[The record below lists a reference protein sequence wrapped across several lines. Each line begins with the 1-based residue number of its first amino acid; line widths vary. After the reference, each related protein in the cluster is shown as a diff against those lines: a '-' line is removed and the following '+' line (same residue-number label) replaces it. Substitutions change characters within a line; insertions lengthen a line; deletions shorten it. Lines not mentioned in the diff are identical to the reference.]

1 MAKPRRP
8 RRATLA
14 EPRGEEGIRSL
25 FSKFRQIL
33 EMNNRSMEVMADME
47 RALGGE
53 YIFDRNFLEQ
63 SVHKLA
69 GLVHQAVYS
78 LNAMAH
84 NRHAGLLDRFEEIKA
99 IHADILDGG
108 LGHQANLLAVAFH
121 DIGWEMEP
129 LVGFELACL
138 AEVHRQTGLTAPD
151 GFVVTVTGVNR
162 LAGELD
168 PSMAPPFQEEGET
181 GAQRARPADRLEERP
196 VKPEL
201 LQAVEAEISALFRR
215 NGRESAL
222 TVRAV
227 PVGAGLGEAAEW
239 TASAVI
245 ENVQGEDIISAC
257 REALSDLYGRIRRND
272 PGATPQAAVAVTL
285 TQVAELQ
292 GMVTTLDPART
303 AEGLV
308 LVEARPAGSEP
319 IDCRERYWLRRVEPY
334 ELVESIICPKAPGH
348 PSRAWSDRTGLRPG
362 SSLAPLGLLR
372 SVAETALVMDR
383 IVGRPLEAVWTW
395 GEKGTLAVLGFRPL
409 AAAFADTPP
418 VEELDREISSAR
430 ILLRG
435 GETAQS
441 GVAAGR
447 VIPVSEDDNPA
458 TFPLGAVALAPQAS
472 PAFSP
477 FLRRAAAFVS
487 ETGNA
492 TGHLATVAR
501 ECRVPAI
508 VGAAGALAA
517 LPARTEVTVDADERI
532 IYSGVVESLLRYRAA
547 GLDLTPA
554 DPEYLLLR
562 RLLRWIIPLNL
573 IDPHSPDFTPAGCK
587 TFHDLLHFVHEKA
600 VEELIEIQTR
610 HKEIRSLKAR
620 PLALNAPLDLWVL
633 DIDGGLASAAGRRIQ
648 VQDVSS
654 RPLRALLRGLG
665 LEEMWDNQPVAL
677 RLRDIIG
684 GLDRTQALL
693 TSEPAFSGRNLA
705 IITRDY
711 LNLSLRLG
719 YHFSVID
726 AYLVESN
733 RNAIYFR
740 FAGGFADASRR
751 ERRAELIRM
760 VLETL
765 NFRVTVKSDLVVGKL
780 KEAEPRSAETA
791 LVRLGE
797 LTAFTRQLDIA
808 MRADQDIEAL
818 LELFL
823 ERVRAQARG
832 KDG

>member
-8 RRATLA
+8 GRATLA
-14 EPRGEEGIRSL
+14 EPHGEEGIRSL

-33 EMNNRSMEVMADME
+33 EMNNRSMEIMADME

-69 GLVHQAVYS
+69 GMVHQAVYS
-78 LNAMAH
+78 LNAMSH
-84 NRHAGLLDRFEEIKA
+84 NRYAGLLDRFQEIKA
-99 IHADILDGG
+99 VHADILEGG
-108 LGHQANLLAVAFH
+108 PGFQTHLPAVAFH

-138 AEVHRQTGLTAPD
+138 AEVHRQTGLAAPD
-151 GFVVTVTGVNR
+151 GFVITVTGVDR
-162 LAGELD
+162 LVG
-168 PSMAPPFQEEGET
+168 G
-181 GAQRARPADRLEERP
+181 LEERP

-201 LQAVEAEISALFRR
+201 LQAVEAEISALYRR
-215 NGRESAL
+215 NGRESGL

-227 PVGAGLGEAAEW
+227 PVGAGWGEAAER
-239 TASAVI
+239 TPSAVI
-245 ENVQGEDIISAC
+245 ENVRGEDILSAC
-257 REALSDLYGRIRRND
+257 REALSDLYARILRNG
-272 PGATPQAAVAVTL
+272 PGATFQAAVAVTL
-285 TQVAELQ
+285 TQAAELQ
-292 GMVTTLDPART
+292 GTVATLDPARA

-319 IDCRERYWLRRVEPY
+319 LDCRERYWLRRVEPY
-334 ELVESIICPKAPGH
+334 ELVESIICPKAPDR
-348 PSRAWSDRTGLRPG
+348 PSRARSDQTGLRSG

-383 IVGRPLEAVWTW
+383 MVGRPLEVAWTW
-395 GEKGTLAVLGFRPL
+395 GEKSTLAISGFRPL
-409 AAAFADTPP
+409 SAAFLETPT

-430 ILLRG
+430 VLLRG

-447 VIPVSEDDNPA
+447 VIPVNEDDNPA
-458 TFPLGAVALAPQAS
+458 AFPLGAVALARQAS
-472 PAFSP
+472 PSFSL

-532 IYSGVVESLLRYRAA
+532 VYSGVVESLLRYRAA

-573 IDPHSPDFTPAGCK
+573 IDPDGSDFSPAGCK

-620 PLALNAPLDLWVL
+620 PLALGAPLDLWVL
-633 DIDGGLASAAGRRIQ
+633 DIDGGLAPDAGGRVQ

-654 RPLRALLRGLG
+654 RPLNALLRGLG

-684 GLDRTQALL
+684 GLDRTQALM
-693 TSEPAFSGRNLA
+693 TSEPAYSGRNLA
-705 IITRDY
+705 IVTRNY

-726 AYLVESN
+726 AYLVDSN
-733 RNAIYFR
+733 RSAIYFR
-740 FAGGFADASRR
+740 FAGGFADVSRR
-751 ERRAELIRM
+751 GRRAELIRM

-808 MRADQDIEAL
+808 MKADRDIEAL

-832 KDG
+832 QNG